1 MCNSLL
7 GMYVKGGHD
16 CVNVSCAF
24 TTAGSCCLGYRMT
37 IDIGIV
43 RFVVGSGGGGG
54 GPGGGGPGGGGPG
67 GGGPGGGGGGGVF
80 RPMVCVNMNSDLPM
94 MVVLVLDWVSSVQMA
109 VAMMAADTTKKKCFC
124 ALNIL
129 LLLQCESCVEGV
141 ENLN

>member
-43 RFVVGSGGGGG
+43 RFVVGSGGDGG
-54 GPGGGGPGGGGPG
+54 GPGGGGPEGGGPG

-94 MVVLVLDWVSSVQMA
+94 MVVLDWVSSVQMA
-109 VAMMAADTTKKKCFC
+109 VAIMAADTTK
-124 ALNIL
+124 
-129 LLLQCESCVEGV
+129 
-141 ENLN
+141 

>member
-67 GGGPGGGGGGGVF
+67 GGGGGGVF

-94 MVVLVLDWVSSVQMA
+94 MVVLDFVLDWVSSVQMA
-109 VAMMAADTTKKKCFC
+109 VAMMAADTTK
-124 ALNIL
+124 
-129 LLLQCESCVEGV
+129 
-141 ENLN
+141 

>member
-67 GGGPGGGGGGGVF
+67 GGGGGGVF

-94 MVVLVLDWVSSVQMA
+94 MVVLVLEWVSSVQRA
-109 VAMMAADTTKKKCFC
+109 VAMMAADTTK
-124 ALNIL
+124 
-129 LLLQCESCVEGV
+129 
-141 ENLN
+141 

>member
-54 GPGGGGPGGGGPG
+54 GPGGGGPEGGGPG
-67 GGGPGGGGGGGVF
+67 GGGPGGGGASGVF

-94 MVVLVLDWVSSVQMA
+94 MVLDWVSSVQMA
-109 VAMMAADTTKKKCFC
+109 VAMMAADTTK
-124 ALNIL
+124 
-129 LLLQCESCVEGV
+129 
-141 ENLN
+141 

>member
-54 GPGGGGPGGGGPG
+54 GPGGGG
-67 GGGPGGGGGGGVF
+67 GGGVF

-94 MVVLVLDWVSSVQMA
+94 MVVLDWVSSVQMA
-109 VAMMAADTTKKKCFC
+109 VAIMAADTTK
-124 ALNIL
+124 
-129 LLLQCESCVEGV
+129 
-141 ENLN
+141 